1 MNFLTLDDGRKE
13 LYQWDTGRFASVTLE
28 EVNEVHFANLK
39 YGKPYDMAV
48 EDGKVEI
55 PPEVLQTGEAI
66 YCWAYVGTVSSGY
79 TYTEQF
85 FTVNKRPKPTDY
97 VYTPTEIKS
106 FEKLSQEV
114 KDIIPVEVEN
124 ALEEAKASG
133 DFKGDKGDKGDKG
146 EKGDPGSV
154 TVDNEMSDESTN
166 PVQNKVAKAYI
177 DKNGIKTLSIEQIP
191 NGIYNAWELEDGM
204 YRINNPDGSL
214 VVSLEASGSYDI
226 LYGFFV
232 IISLEDFNVKMIYSF
247 MFDINLCQQNIVCL
261 TVDSETGFEVEDVS
275 AGYFASQK
283 WVDERL
289 SALESAFADLTLGE

>member
-1 MNFLTLDDGRKE
+1 MNFLTLDDGREE
-13 LYQWDTGRFASVTLE
+13 LFQWDTGRFASVTLE
-28 EVNEVHFANLK
+28 EVNEVHFSNLK

-55 PPEVLQTGEAI
+55 PPEVLQTGETI

-85 FTVNKRPKPTDY
+85 FTVIKRPKPTDY

-106 FEKLSQEV
+106 FENLAKEV
-114 KDIIPVEVEN
+114 KDIIPAEVEN

-133 DFKGDKGDKGDKG
+133 DFKGDKGDKG
-146 EKGDPGSV
+146 EKGDKGDTGSV
-154 TVDNEMSDESTN
+154 TVDDEMSDESTN

-177 DKNGIKTLSIEQIP
+177 DKNGIKTLSIEQFP
-191 NGIYNAWELEDGM
+191 DGHCNAWELEDGM
-204 YRINNPDGSL
+204 YKIDNPDGSF
-214 VVSLEASGSYDI
+214 VVLLEASGSYDT
-226 LYGFFV
+226 LYGFLV
-232 IISLEDFNVKMIYSF
+232 ILPLEDFNAKMIYSF
-247 MFDINLCQQNIVCL
+247 MLDTNLYQQNIVCL
-261 TVDSETGFEVEDVS
+261 TVDSETGSEVEGVS

-289 SALESAFADLTLGE
+289 SALESAFADLILGE

>member
-39 YGKPYDMAV
+39 YGKSFTV
-48 EDGKVEI
+48 EIENGKVIIPDEI
-55 PPEVLQTGEAI
+55 LQTGEAI

-97 VYTPTEIKS
+97 VYTPTEIQS

-146 EKGDPGSV
+146 EKGDTGSV
-154 TVDNEMSDESTN
+154 TVDDEMSDESTN
-166 PVQNKVAKAYI
+166 PVQNKVTKAYI
-177 DKNGIKTLSIEQIP
+177 DKNGIKTLSIEHFP
-191 NGIYNAWELEDGM
+191 DGYCNAWELEDGM
-204 YRINNPDGSL
+204 YRIDNHDGSF
-214 VVSLEASGSYDI
+214 VVLLEASGSYGT
-226 LYGFFV
+226 LYGFLV
-232 IISLEDFNVKMIYSF
+232 IISLEDFNAKMIYSF
-247 MFDINLCQQNIVCL
+247 MLDNNIYQQNIVCL